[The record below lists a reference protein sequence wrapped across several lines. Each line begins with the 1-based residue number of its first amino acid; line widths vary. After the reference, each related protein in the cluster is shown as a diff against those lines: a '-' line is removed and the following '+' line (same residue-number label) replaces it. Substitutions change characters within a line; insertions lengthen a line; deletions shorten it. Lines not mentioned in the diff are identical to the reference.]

1 MFVTGSVMNSTTV
14 SYLTSRGKVYV
25 KTATYSD
32 RLVYK
37 INISKSTT
45 YIVTVFFLRHPRSS
59 PPLHLR
65 IEKKEK
71 IGHKEQANN

>member
-1 MFVTGSVMNSTTV
+1 MFVLLFRYKLVEKMFVTGSVMNSTTV

-45 YIVTVFFLRHPRSS
+45 YIVSLFLATS
-59 PPLHLR
+59 PLLSAPTLTD
-65 IEKKEK
+65 
-71 IGHKEQANN
+71 